1 MSRCF
6 PFPPPGYEARPRI
19 EEQHE
24 DLLKKGKH
32 KEKKHRKEKDRG
44 KGERKEKDRDHRKDK
59 HKKKHKRGK
68 RGEGSKNKDRYKD
81 KNQTLGQETQKKD
94 HGNITSEAR
103 GQHESV
109 KYIKPTSELATRIFG
124 QESHTNHKYNNT
136 RELLPWS
143 TDSIDAT
150 DFKGQERNSLG
161 RRVQKSAQATHVNHG
176 MVQKGDSISHDSK
189 KGMSWAVDYKT
200 KIKNGKSLQD
210 GSAEVHSKSSHICKG
225 VSIWHHSPD
234 TQRSSEGVHT
244 ASSVVSGS
252 TREANGR
259 TTPSPGTWQRTEEM
273 GQDPDI
279 SVHSAKAKND
289 SISTK
294 AMMGREKQSA
304 NNFRGKM
311 GQQFAR
317 NKDVAVK
324 GRAKSNYVKC
334 IEGKDRDSIV
344 KKRKTEYKN
353 KVKEVK
359 KTCTVNE
366 QKHKDLCAFRASK
379 DKVDNLMLLDCLND
393 QKLASDDMRKRK
405 DFDTNSSPNVDTAS
419 PSLFPFSERNMRT
432 SKLPRMSPTNLTCA
446 DEKMSQHPQETAH
459 YSSTE
464 LVGANNC
471 DIGLHEH
478 QERYNNGIT
487 DSRYSEEHAPSVSSS
502 CYESNA
508 GYPKQTHPD
517 TKYLSQVHSIPS
529 TPDFS
534 EYIDQGWLFS
544 EDNVERKTERF
555 EAAESCQVW
564 SDAQLIGTADVI
576 ALPYVVPL

>member
-19 EEQHE
+19 EEQHKG
-24 DLLKKGKH
+24 LLKKGKH
-32 KEKKHRKEKDRG
+32 KEKHRKEKDRG
-44 KGERKEKDRDHRKDK
+44 KRERKEKDRDHRKDK
-59 HKKKHKRGK
+59 HKKKHKKGK
-68 RGEGSKNKDRYKD
+68 RGEGSKNKDRCKD

-94 HGNITSEAR
+94 HGNINSEAR
-103 GQHESV
+103 GQHELV
-109 KYIKPTSELATRIFG
+109 KYIKPTDELATRFFSH
-124 QESHTNHKYNNT
+124 ESHTNHKYNNT

-143 TDSIDAT
+143 TDSIDAS
-150 DFKGQERNSLG
+150 DFKAQERNSLG
-161 RRVQKSAQATHVNHG
+161 RRFQKSAQATQVNHG
-176 MVQKGDSISHDSK
+176 MVQKGDSIAHANK
-189 KGMSWAVDYKT
+189 KGMSWDVDSKT

-210 GSAEVHSKSSHICKG
+210 GSAEVHSKSSHICNG
-225 VSIWHHSPD
+225 VGIWHHSSD

-244 ASSVVSGS
+244 ASSAVSGS
-252 TREANGR
+252 TREANGT
-259 TTPSPGTWQRTEEM
+259 TTPSPSTWQRGEEM

-311 GQQFAR
+311 GQQCAR

-324 GRAKSNYVKC
+324 GRAKSNYVKGV
-334 IEGKDRDSIV
+334 EGKDRDCIV
-344 KKRKTEYKN
+344 KKRKTECKN

-359 KTCTVNE
+359 KTGTG
-366 QKHKDLCAFRASK
+366 HKDLCALRSSK

-393 QKLASDDMRKRK
+393 QKLASDDMKKRK
-405 DFDTNSSPNVDTAS
+405 YFDTNSSPNVDAVS
-419 PSLFPFSERNMRT
+419 PSLFPFSEHRMRT
-432 SKLPRMSPTNLTCA
+432 SKLPRMSPTNLTCV
-446 DEKMSQHPQETAH
+446 DEKMSQHPQEIVH
-459 YSSTE
+459 YSSIE
-464 LVGANNC
+464 LFEANNC
-471 DIGLHEH
+471 DIGRHDH
-478 QERYNNGIT
+478 QDRYNNGIT
-487 DSRYSEEHAPSVSSS
+487 GSRYSEEHVPSVSSS
-502 CYESNA
+502 CYESNT
-508 GYPKQTHPD
+508 GYLKQTHPD

-529 TPDFS
+529 PPDFS

-544 EDNVERKTERF
+544 EDNIERKTGTF